1 MRQLDLITQ
10 KICPKYPRPAKFS
23 NPGGDFSDE
32 ELKEL
37 IRKRDNELTE
47 TDLMCIFQGALP
59 AGEYHEVI
67 YFLPIA
73 LQHIVEN
80 KESDTANELL
90 RWISYNQEELQADGY
105 YDDLLKFFET
115 LLAELTSK
123 CVLSENYVK
132 NSNLCETL
140 AEILNKNHNGM
151 GDVLIKK
158 YLGKVK
164 NSVQAGWLLH
174 FLEYYYIGILK
185 DSEYLSSVA
194 QDKDL
199 RQKIYDLIIAQ
210 ALNADGNT
218 MQLWEHKLNYC
229 GFF

>member
-1 MRQLDLITQ
+1 MKQLDLITQ

-23 NPGGDFSDE
+23 DPGGDFSDE

-59 AGEYHEVI
+59 AGEYHEVM

-115 LLAELTSK
+115 GMMGTNLPGISSTLSNATVPEALTAARR
-123 CVLSENYVK
+123 
-132 NSNLCETL
+132 T
-140 AEILNKNHNGM
+140 A
-151 GDVLIKK
+151 
-158 YLGKVK
+158 
-164 NSVQAGWLLH
+164 Q
-174 FLEYYYIGILK
+174 
-185 DSEYLSSVA
+185 YLSFAGVL
-194 QDKDL
+194 KV
-199 RQKIYDLIIAQ
+199 
-210 ALNADGNT
+210 
-218 MQLWEHKLNYC
+218 
-229 GFF
+229 